1 MFRTPVTASF
11 TLVFSLISVSSCG
24 LMNFNENLATRGIA
38 TSAIE
43 KLVSYEESSFQ
54 AEIEHKLLSLHCY
67 YLIAQK
73 NLIKLEDKIPS
84 DNLSEIYMS
93 SEYLSLL
100 ATKGQIDE
108 IEAELEEVYEELIQ
122 VKNANHSLRKKLFL
136 NEIEKFSKKGVIAT
150 QSLINLMSLL
160 GITVNP
166 SDLDISKDDIL
177 DEISTFDKDHEFNIY
192 ERNIDHLSYMMEMNL
207 KTEAKKWVPSEND
220 SGNLTGEEFPSKL
233 WSLTFSLGPK
243 ANVTKEI
250 LNQLKFKN
258 SKATFFIPAKNLN
271 KINNLNMVKNSMVE
285 LGIQS
290 MSNTDLTKV
299 GYSTLEKEIT
309 EAKKLA
315 EKKLKK
321 EVYFYRLPL
330 GAGQRVPQIRDLIAK
345 NQLIHI
351 LWNVDSLDW
360 IPQTSERI
368 LKRTKLLMLKSKKDS
383 GIILFHDLYPRTIAA
398 SNEMISYLS
407 QNSRRLCHLKD
418 ILNELNSNGKEI
430 CK

>member
-1 MFRTPVTASF
+1 MFRTPITISF
-11 TLVFSLISVSSCG
+11 TLVYSLFSVSSCG

-84 DNLSEIYMS
+84 DNLSEIYTS

-100 ATKGQIDE
+100 ATRGQIDE

-207 KTEAKKWVPSEND
+207 KTEAKKWAPSEND
-220 SGNLTGEEFPSKL
+220 SGNLTGKEFPSKL

-243 ANVTKEI
+243 VNVTNEI

-271 KINNLNMVKNSMVE
+271 KLNNLNMVKNSMVE

-321 EVYFYRLPL
+321 KVYFYRLPL

>member
-1 MFRTPVTASF
+1 MLKTSVAAPF
-11 TLVFSLISVSSCG
+11 TLVLSLIFMSSCG
-24 LMNFNENLATRGIA
+24 LINFKENLAARGIA

-43 KLVSYEESSFQ
+43 KLVTDEETSFQ
-54 AEIEHKLLSLHCY
+54 AEIEHKLFSLHCY

-93 SEYLSLL
+93 SEYLSLI

-108 IEAELEEVYEELIQ
+108 IEAELLDVYEELSQ
-122 VKNANHSLRKKLFL
+122 MKNTNHSQRKKLFV
-136 NEIEKFSKKGVIAT
+136 NEIEKFSKRSVIAS
-150 QSLINLMSLL
+150 QSLINLINFLGLSLDQ
-160 GITVNP
+160 
-166 SDLDISKDDIL
+166 SDMNISKDNVF
-177 DEISTFDKDHEFNIY
+177 DEISNFDKDHEFNIY

-207 KTEAKKWVPSEND
+207 KSEAKKWAPSEND

-243 ANVTKEI
+243 ANVTSEI
-250 LNQLKFKN
+250 LNQLKLKN
-258 SKATFFIPAKNLN
+258 SKATFFIAAKNLN
-271 KINNLNMVKNSMVE
+271 KLDHLKMARNPMVE
-285 LGIQS
+285 LGVQS

-309 EAKKLA
+309 EAKMLA
-315 EKKLKK
+315 EKSLKK
-321 EVYFYRLPL
+321 KMNFYRLPL
-330 GAGQRVPQIRDLIAK
+330 GAGQRVPQIRELIAK

-368 LKRTKLLMLKSKKDS
+368 LKRTKFLMLKSKKDS

-398 SNEMISYLS
+398 SNDMISYLS
-407 QNSRRLCHLKD
+407 QNSRRMCHLKD
-418 ILNELNSNGKEI
+418 ILAELNSNGKEI

>member
-1 MFRTPVTASF
+1 MFKTLIVTPL
-11 TLVFSLISVSSCG
+11 TLVLSLFSVSSCG
-24 LMNFNENLATRGIA
+24 LINFKENFATRGIA

-43 KLVSYEESSFQ
+43 KLVTDEETSFQ

-84 DNLSEIYMS
+84 NNLSEIYMS

-108 IEAELEEVYEELIQ
+108 IEAELEGVYEELNQ
-122 VKNANHSLRKKLFL
+122 KKNKNISLRKKLFL
-136 NEIEKFSKKGVIAT
+136 SEIDKFTKRGVIASR
-150 QSLINLMSLL
+150 SLINLISFL
-160 GITVNP
+160 GLTLDQ
-166 SDLDISKDDIL
+166 SDLDISKDNVL
-177 DEISTFDKDHEFNIY
+177 DEISNFDKDHEFNIY

-207 KTEAKKWVPSEND
+207 KTEAKKWAPSESD

-243 ANVTKEI
+243 VNVTNEI
-250 LNQLKFKN
+250 LNQLNLKN
-258 SKATFFIPAKNLN
+258 SKATFFIAAKNLDKLN
-271 KINNLNMVKNSMVE
+271 HLKMVNNPKVE
-285 LGIQS
+285 FGIQS
-290 MSNTDLTKV
+290 LSNTDLTKV
-299 GYSTLEKEIT
+299 GYSTLEKEIS
-309 EAKKLA
+309 EAKMIA

-321 EVYFYRLPL
+321 KVNFYRLPL
-330 GAGQRVPQIRDLIAK
+330 GAGQRVPQIRDLIAR

-360 IPQTSERI
+360 IPQTPERI
-368 LKRTKLLMLKSKKDS
+368 VKRTKLLMLKSKKDS

-398 SNEMISYLS
+398 SNEMISHLS
-407 QNSRRLCHLKD
+407 HNSRRLCHLKD
-418 ILNELNSNGKEI
+418 ILNELNSNGNDL

>member
-1 MFRTPVTASF
+1 
-11 TLVFSLISVSSCG
+11 
-24 LMNFNENLATRGIA
+24 MNFNENLATRGIA